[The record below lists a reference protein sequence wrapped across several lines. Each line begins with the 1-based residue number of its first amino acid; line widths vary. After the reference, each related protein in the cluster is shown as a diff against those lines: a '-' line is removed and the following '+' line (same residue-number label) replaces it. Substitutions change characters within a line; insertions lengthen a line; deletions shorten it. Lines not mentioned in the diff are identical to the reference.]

1 MAEFVRAGDLIV
13 RLKPQGQP
21 SAGESESR
29 AVLQFERDLAQK
41 EARYGKDHPLVA
53 DCLSNMAIIY
63 NQRGEQNKALPMYER
78 ALAIFEETK
87 GADSQDVAHTLTD
100 MAVLHLEAH
109 RDDVGRPLLERAL
122 QIQRN
127 RLGPDHPDVT
137 AILDVLNGD

>member
-1 MAEFVRAGDLIV
+1 
-13 RLKPQGQP
+13 
-21 SAGESESR
+21 
-29 AVLQFERDLAQK
+29 
-41 EARYGKDHPLVA
+41 
-53 DCLSNMAIIY
+53 MAIIY
-63 NQRGEQNKALPMYER
+63 NQRGEQDKALPMYER
-78 ALAIFEETK
+78 ALTIFEETK